1 MYFWGDNS
9 RKFLRFFLIFPELFN
24 GSVCKF
30 IYMKN
35 LFQTLLLFPI
45 VAMFSSCNNS
55 TISPEPISYTPDGQC
70 TIELLDSKTD
80 EQLDSLRSFCDTIF
94 IRRVVNVYKDTVYD
108 DTIFTGNEKYT
119 SFIYLDRKTDKYDTL
134 TKFTAEKSGESGPC
148 GRVPIYCT
156 LDSSDTQKTFS
167 CTETST
173 CYMYNLM
180 ARDVETAVIRL
191 PDVRLPANSLLCS
204 QPGYRCVVDTVYYDT
219 FHTTLRTIARDTTFL
234 NYGANAWT
242 DYVPAVNAPAFDTAA
257 FRNALDTLD
266 TQNEIFGMDTLLT
279 GYSISVEG
287 LPDWVLDPNKI
298 LCPQNDSL
306 VICYKITTKY
316 RPYGVAYTYPTP
328 YTQSRFVLRNNLE
341 APLEKDTLITW
352 KLKYSYD
359 EGNSFKNNTD
369 SLTITT
375 LFRGLS
381 N

>member
-1 MYFWGDNS
+1 
-9 RKFLRFFLIFPELFN
+9 
-24 GSVCKF
+24 
-30 IYMKN
+30 MKN

-156 LDSSDTQKTFS
+156 LDSSDTQKKFS
-167 CTETST
+167 CAEAST
-173 CYMYNLM
+173 CYMYDLI

-257 FRNALDTLD
+257 FRSALDTLD
-266 TQNEIFGMDTLLT
+266 TQKEIFGMDTLFT

-287 LPDWVLDPNKI
+287 LPDWASTRKKDVCKTVK
-298 LCPQNDSL
+298 DS
-306 VICYKITTKY
+306 VSICVVTITDVH
-316 RPYGVAYTYPTP
+316 RPYGIAYTYPTP
-328 YTQSRFVLRNNLE
+328 YYQ
-341 APLEKDTLITW
+341 
-352 KLKYSYD
+352 
-359 EGNSFKNNTD
+359 NSF
-369 SLTITT
+369 LQIEHV
-375 LFRGLS
+375 LS
-381 N
+381 MLLI

>member
-1 MYFWGDNS
+1 
-9 RKFLRFFLIFPELFN
+9 
-24 GSVCKF
+24 
-30 IYMKN
+30 MKN

-55 TISPEPISYTPDGQC
+55 TISPEPISYTSDGQC

-156 LDSSDTQKTFS
+156 LDSSDTQKKFS
-167 CTETST
+167 CAEAST
-173 CYMYNLM
+173 CYMYNLI

-257 FRNALDTLD
+257 FRKALDTLD
-266 TQNEIFGMDTLLT
+266 TQNEIFGMDTLFT
-279 GYSISVEG
+279 GYSVSVEG
-287 LPDWVLDPNKI
+287 LPDWASTRKKDVCKTVKDSASICVVTITDVL
-298 LCPQNDSL
+298 
-306 VICYKITTKY
+306 
-316 RPYGVAYTYPTP
+316 RPYGIAYTYPTP
-328 YTQSRFVLRNNLE
+328 YYQNSFYLTNYLE
-341 APLEKDTLITW
+341 SPLEKDTLITW
-352 KLKYSYD
+352 TLKYRYL
-359 EGNSFKNNTD
+359 NANNFKNLD

-375 LFRGLS
+375 LFRGI
-381 N
+381 

>member
-1 MYFWGDNS
+1 
-9 RKFLRFFLIFPELFN
+9 
-24 GSVCKF
+24 
-30 IYMKN
+30 MKN
-35 LFQTLLLFPI
+35 LSQILLLFSI
-45 VAMFSSCNNS
+45 AAMFTSCNNS

-134 TKFTAEKSGESGPC
+134 TKFTAEKSGDSGPC
-148 GRVPIYCT
+148 DSVPIYCT
-156 LDSSDTQKTFS
+156 LDSSDVKKTFS
-167 CTETST
+167 CTQASI
-173 CYMYNLM
+173 CRSRMPLM
-180 ARDVETAVIRL
+180 RQAEIVKVRL
-191 PDVRLPANSLLCS
+191 PDPVTRTRTSVCS
-204 QPGYRCVVDTVYYDT
+204 QPGYRCVIDTVYRT
-219 FHTTLRTIARDTTFL
+219 FHTTYRTKTRDTTFL
-234 NYGANAWT
+234 NYGPKAWT
-242 DYVPAVNAPAFDTAA
+242 DYIPAVNAPAFDTAA

-375 LFRGLS
+375 LFRGI
-381 N
+381 

>member
-35 LFQTLLLFPI
+35 LFQTLLLFLI
-45 VAMFSSCNNS
+45 EAMFSSCNNS

-119 SFIYLDRKTDKYDTL
+119 SFIYLDRKIDKYDTL

-156 LDSSDTQKTFS
+156 LDSSDMQKTFN

-204 QPGYRCVVDTVYYDT
+204 QLGYRCVVDTVYYDT

-257 FRNALDTLD
+257 FRSALDTLD
-266 TQNEIFGMDTLLT
+266 TQKEIFGMDTLFT

>member
-1 MYFWGDNS
+1 
-9 RKFLRFFLIFPELFN
+9 
-24 GSVCKF
+24 
-30 IYMKN
+30 MKN
-35 LFQTLLLFPI
+35 LSQILLLFSI
-45 VAMFSSCNNS
+45 AAMFSSCNSS
-55 TISPEPISYTPDGQC
+55 TFGPESISEPISYTPDGQC

-134 TKFTAEKSGESGPC
+134 TNFTAEKSGDTGPC
-148 GRVPIYCT
+148 DSVPIYCT
-156 LDSSDTQKTFS
+156 LDSSDAQKSFQCVIDALCFMREAVS
-167 CTETST
+167 E
-173 CYMYNLM
+173 
-180 ARDVETAVIRL
+180 VQTAAIRL
-191 PDVRLPANSLLCS
+191 PDYIPRNSLLCFES
-204 QPGYRCVVDTVYYDT
+204 GYRCVRDTVFHDA
-219 FHTTLRTIARDTTFL
+219 FHTTYRTKTRDTTFL
-234 NYGANAWT
+234 NYGPKAWT
-242 DYVPAVNAPAFDTAA
+242 DYIPAVNAPAFDTAA

-266 TQNEIFGMDTLLT
+266 TQKELFGMDSLFS
-279 GYSISVEG
+279 GYSITVEG
-287 LPDWVLDPNKI
+287 LPEWVLDPNKI

-328 YTQSRFVLRNNLE
+328 YTQSRFVLRNNLKS
-341 APLEKDTLITW
+341 PLEKDSLITW

>member
-1 MYFWGDNS
+1 
-9 RKFLRFFLIFPELFN
+9 
-24 GSVCKF
+24 
-30 IYMKN
+30 MKN
-35 LFQTLLLFPI
+35 LSQILLLFPI

-55 TISPEPISYTPDGQC
+55 TSGLESISEPISYTPDGQC

-108 DTIFTGNEKYT
+108 DTLITSNEKYT
-119 SFIYLDRKTDKYDTL
+119 SFIYLDRSTNKRDTL

-156 LDSSDTQKTFS
+156 LDSSDTQKKFS
-167 CTETST
+167 CAEAST
-173 CYMYNLM
+173 CYMYNII
-180 ARDVETAVIRL
+180 ARDVEAAVIRL
-191 PDVRLPANSLLCS
+191 PDAIPSNSLLCS
-204 QPGYRCVVDTVYYDT
+204 QPGYRCVVDTVYHDT

-257 FRNALDTLD
+257 FRKALDTLD
-266 TQNEIFGMDTLLT
+266 TQNEIFGMDTLFT
-279 GYSISVEG
+279 GYSVSVEG
-287 LPDWVLDPNKI
+287 LPDWASTKK
-298 LCPQNDSL
+298 NDTCMAKDS
-306 VICYKITTKY
+306 TTIGIIKVTDTF
-316 RPYGVAYTYPTP
+316 RPYGLANTYPTRYSKEP
-328 YTQSRFVLRNNLE
+328 FYLTNYLE
-341 APLEKDTLITW
+341 SPLEKDTLITW